1 MSKTKIVAT
10 IGPASESVE
19 MLADL
24 LNAGMNIMR
33 LNFSHGDFPEHQ
45 ARIDNLKTATKETGI
60 ETHVLQDLGGP
71 KIRIGDFDEEHV
83 VLVPGAEFILT
94 TEKMKGN
101 HTKVYINYPLLP
113 TEAKAGDMIFLN
125 DGKQKLQVKSIE
137 ANDVVCTVLVG
148 GEMKGRRGVNLPDSD
163 LSIKSVTDKDVHDLE
178 FGITNNVDYM
188 ALSFVRHGS
197 DITELRDILN
207 ARGCKAKIVA
217 KIETPQAIAHIDEII
232 RLSDAIMVARGD
244 LAVEVPFETV
254 PRLQKMIVKKCND
267 AGKFVIVATQM
278 MESMIHHSVPTR
290 AEVSDVA
297 NAVWDGADAVMTS
310 AETANGKYPLETIV
324 AMTKVVEE
332 TEKGE

>member
-1 MSKTKIVAT
+1 
-10 IGPASESVE
+10 
-19 MLADL
+19 
-24 LNAGMNIMR
+24 
-33 LNFSHGDFPEHQ
+33 
-45 ARIDNLKTATKETGI
+45 
-60 ETHVLQDLGGP
+60 
-71 KIRIGDFDEEHV
+71 
-83 VLVPGAEFILT
+83 
-94 TEKMKGN
+94 
-101 HTKVYINYPLLP
+101 
-113 TEAKAGDMIFLN
+113 
-125 DGKQKLQVKSIE
+125 
-137 ANDVVCTVLVG
+137 
-148 GEMKGRRGVNLPDSD
+148 
-163 LSIKSVTDKDVHDLE
+163 
-178 FGITNNVDYM
+178 
-188 ALSFVRHGS
+188 
-197 DITELRDILN
+197 
-207 ARGCKAKIVA
+207 VA